1 MFHVKRA
8 LAPPPAAAQVFGD
21 RLDLACRYAELL
33 AGPGVERGLI
43 GPREADRLWERHLLN
58 SAVIGELLPRGE
70 SVVDLGSGAGLPG
83 VALAIARAD
92 LSVTLVEPMSR
103 RVEFLE
109 LVADQLRIP
118 LRVIRGRAEEEGV
131 LRRAGGADTVVSRA
145 VSGLDTLTRWS
156 LPLLRLGGRMA
167 AVKGER
173 AEEEVVASR
182 AAMVALG
189 AGDIEVVRCGRGL
202 VSPPTTVVVCVHTGT
217 PSRETKAGAPRRPS
231 ERRRA

>member
-118 LRVIRGRAEEEGV
+118 LRVIRGRAEEPRHADPVEPAAAPAG
-131 LRRAGGADTVVSRA
+131 RADGRSQGGAGRSR
-145 VSGLDTLTRWS
+145 
-156 LPLLRLGGRMA
+156 GGG
-167 AVKGER
+167 VPG
-173 AEEEVVASR
+173 
-182 AAMVALG
+182 
-189 AGDIEVVRCGRGL
+189 GDGC
-202 VSPPTTVVVCVHTGT
+202 T
-217 PSRETKAGAPRRPS
+217 
-231 ERRRA
+231 RRRRH